1 MKTEKTCAVYVR
13 CKRGACMTTKTS
25 HRNALITIFSVAVF
39 ILFRF
44 LPLSEG
50 LSREAMTVLGLMVA
64 ALLMWVTEAVN
75 MAITT
80 ILVCV
85 MLPFFGCMTN
95 AEMYSNFGSKVF
107 FFMVGTFSITAA
119 LATTTLP
126 TRMAGFILR
135 WAGKNPRKLVLGFT
149 IGTGLLSSIM
159 SNVPTCALFATLAI
173 SILKANGDPKPGT
186 SNIGKCLMMAIPAG
200 SVIGGFMSPAGGP
213 TNLIAMGALEEL
225 GIRITFLDW
234 MVVGYPVGLVCCVLF
249 AISVC
254 ALFKC
259 EPITDE
265 AIAAAET
272 MVSGNGK
279 LTAREIKALA
289 IVAGMFILWILSTW
303 FPVLDTTLVA
313 LLGMC
318 LLFLPGIEVINWQQY
333 CEHSSW
339 DALFLIG
346 GVGSLAAAASS
357 TGAATWLINTV
368 LGGAAGWSPVLVL
381 IAISAV
387 ACVMHVLVPSG
398 PAVAGLLTMPMM
410 LLAQKSGASLT
421 AVAMICA
428 YWGGVTFMLPTDA
441 VPMFTYSYG
450 YYSTKDMMKNGIIP
464 SVVFVVLVAVVVPI
478 ITGFMGYQ

>member
-1 MKTEKTCAVYVR
+1 
-13 CKRGACMTTKTS
+13 MTTKTS

-213 TNLIAMGALEEL
+213 TNLIAIGALEAV

-234 MVVGYPVGLVCCVLF
+234 LIQGYPIGLVCCVIF
-249 AISVC
+249 ALCVC
-254 ALFKC
+254 MIFKP
-259 EPITDE
+259 EEITDA
-265 AIAAAET
+265 AILGAKE
-272 MVSGNGK
+272 MISGSGK
-279 LTAREIKALA
+279 MQPREWKALI
-289 IVAGMFILWILSTW
+289 IVAGMFILWVLSTW
-303 FPVLDTTLVA
+303 VPLFDTTLVA

-318 LLFLPGIEVINWQQY
+318 LLFMPGIEVVTWKQY
-333 CEHSSW
+333 CENSSW

-346 GVGSLAAAASS
+346 GVGAIAAAASA
-357 TGAATWLINTV
+357 TGAASWLINTV
-368 LGGAAGWSPVLVL
+368 LADAVNWSPVVVL

-387 ACVMHVLVPSG
+387 ACVMHVLCPSG
-398 PAVAGLLTMPMM
+398 PAVAGLLCAPMII
-410 LLAQKSGASLT
+410 LAQNTGVSVTGTAAIAAFWGA
-421 AVAMICA
+421 
-428 YWGGVTFMLPTDA
+428 VTFMLPTDA
-441 VPMFTYSYG
+441 VPMFTYAYG
-450 YYSTKDMMKNGIIP
+450 YYSVKDMVKNGWLPSIIMI
-464 SVVFVVLVAVVVPI
+464 VFVAIAIP
-478 ITGFMGYQ
+478 FAMGLLGYA